1 MKIIWLQSEIKTNST
16 IRRNF
21 LITGAEARYG
31 IKFVHPSKEDMKL
44 YDRWVEFD
52 KIAKPRSPQRNFRSI
67 AEASTEHL
75 FVPFDYKPH
84 DYTKELLPMPSQ
96 EDMEIYE
103 NYLRVGRTGQSLPT
117 REDLDMYM
125 DYVKSAKI
133 PTKEDLENYQN
144 CLEKIEDAEKQS
156 KKPE

>member
-1 MKIIWLQSEIKTNST
+1 
-16 IRRNF
+16 
-21 LITGAEARYG
+21 
-31 IKFVHPSKEDMKL
+31 MKL

-144 CLEKIEDAEKQS
+144 CLNKIEAAEKQS

>member
-1 MKIIWLQSEIKTNST
+1 MQSK
-16 IRRNF
+16 
-21 LITGAEARYG
+21 
-31 IKFVHPSKEDMKL
+31 
-44 YDRWVEFD
+44 
-52 KIAKPRSPQRNFRSI
+52 
-67 AEASTEHL
+67 
-75 FVPFDYKPH
+75 
-84 DYTKELLPMPSQ
+84 

-103 NYLRVGRTGQSLPT
+103 NYLRVGRTSQSLST

-144 CLEKIEDAEKQS
+144 CLNKIEAAKKQS